1 VRPLLDFAEECSGE
15 SSDLLTLVGMQVFPR
30 RVEVARSS
38 RLNLNEDESGRAVH
52 NEINLARSSSVVARN

>member
-1 VRPLLDFAEECSGE
+1 
-15 SSDLLTLVGMQVFPR
+15 VGMQVFPR